1 MKKPEKLVLHEN
13 SPSHR
18 KSFTMWK
25 EAERTQQFDRPHAG
39 DCKIRIQ
46 SRIRADN
53 KTCAYGYRDHNKF
66 ENSPSNSVREFS
78 IFN

>member
-25 EAERTQQFDRPHAG
+25 EAERRFTLGIGTEAM
-39 DCKIRIQ
+39 IQ
-46 SRIRADN
+46 SEKQRWREVATNILLR
-53 KTCAYGYRDHNKF
+53 KT
-66 ENSPSNSVREFS
+66 
-78 IFN
+78 